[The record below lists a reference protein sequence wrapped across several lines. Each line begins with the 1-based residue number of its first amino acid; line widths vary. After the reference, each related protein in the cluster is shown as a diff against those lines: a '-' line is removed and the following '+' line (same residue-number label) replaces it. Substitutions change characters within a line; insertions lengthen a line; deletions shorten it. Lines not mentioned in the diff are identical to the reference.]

1 MKLGK
6 KRMINK
12 DILFI
17 VLLIFFV
24 FSIPQNAHAKAIPL
38 PNLNI
43 DIGTSEDPEDVVSS
57 IQILLLLTILALA
70 PAILITMTSFT
81 RIAVVLSFMRNAL
94 ATQQTPPNQVL
105 ISLALFLTLFIM
117 LPVFTQINEQ
127 SVQPYLAGDIS
138 QEDALKNA
146 LAPLRSFM
154 LRQTREKDLALF
166 INYADIDVIESYD
179 DIPTSVII
187 PSFIISEL
195 KTAFQIGFVLF
206 IPFLVIDMIVA
217 CTLMAMGMLML
228 PPVMISLPFKL
239 LLFIMVDGWNLLANS
254 IILSFK

>member
-1 MKLGK
+1 
-6 KRMINK
+6 MINK

-105 ISLALFLTLFIM
+105 ISLGYF
-117 LPVFTQINEQ
+117 
-127 SVQPYLAGDIS
+127 
-138 QEDALKNA
+138 
-146 LAPLRSFM
+146 
-154 LRQTREKDLALF
+154 
-166 INYADIDVIESYD
+166 
-179 DIPTSVII
+179 
-187 PSFIISEL
+187 
-195 KTAFQIGFVLF
+195 
-206 IPFLVIDMIVA
+206 
-217 CTLMAMGMLML
+217 
-228 PPVMISLPFKL
+228 
-239 LLFIMVDGWNLLANS
+239 
-254 IILSFK
+254 